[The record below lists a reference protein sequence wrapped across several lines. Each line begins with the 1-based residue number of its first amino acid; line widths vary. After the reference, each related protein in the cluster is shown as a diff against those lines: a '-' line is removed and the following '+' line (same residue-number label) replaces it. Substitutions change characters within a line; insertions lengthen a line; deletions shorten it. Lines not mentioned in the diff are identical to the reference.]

1 MNVKDLLAK
10 FLHCGDIHVNLAI
23 AEKEMRETQVKYI
36 SACNTNEALED
47 ECSSLDKSV
56 NLLTQEVNTLKN
68 ERKSLDEYLNQF
80 LKDDEWNDAKV
91 VQTKR
96 LEEKRTQLLAIQSQ
110 LKSSEKKHGRQIEL
124 IEGLKGE
131 KTSLEK
137 EVVSLNHKVEAEKNI
152 IEKKLDQRKNIRAN
166 LATLKNEWQKAL
178 EIFKER
184 LKLAD
189 TDIQN
194 LLALQREI
202 EDYERR
208 VKNAIE
214 IPAE

>member
-110 LKSSEKKHGRQIEL
+110 LK
-124 IEGLKGE
+124 
-131 KTSLEK
+131 
-137 EVVSLNHKVEAEKNI
+137 
-152 IEKKLDQRKNIRAN
+152 
-166 LATLKNEWQKAL
+166 
-178 EIFKER
+178 
-184 LKLAD
+184 
-189 TDIQN
+189 
-194 LLALQREI
+194 
-202 EDYERR
+202 
-208 VKNAIE
+208 
-214 IPAE
+214 

>member
-1 MNVKDLLAK
+1 M
-10 FLHCGDIHVNLAI
+10 
-23 AEKEMRETQVKYI
+23 
-36 SACNTNEALED
+36 
-47 ECSSLDKSV
+47 
-56 NLLTQEVNTLKN
+56 
-68 ERKSLDEYLNQF
+68 
-80 LKDDEWNDAKV
+80 
-91 VQTKR
+91 
-96 LEEKRTQLLAIQSQ
+96 
-110 LKSSEKKHGRQIEL
+110 
-124 IEGLKGE
+124 KGE

-137 EVVSLNHKVEAEKNI
+137 EVVSLNHKVEALKEESEQKGEKNI